1 VKYVIDVRFNS
12 SVERTPRVLEVAEGF
27 GLGLSNKEFVIYDNL
42 ELEVRQGDVLYVTG
56 QSGSGKSLIL
66 RELARQMS
74 AGSLKVADLN
84 ALTLPEM
91 PVIEIVGNTI
101 TEAADLLAKA
111 GISDAWIYI
120 RKPSELSDGQR
131 YRLKLAM
138 LMNQPADVWVADEFG
153 AVLDR
158 VTAKCVAF
166 NMQKVAR
173 RLNKTLIVATTHT
186 DLKDELGPS
195 LTITKRFRQRVDI
208 ETATHEQVGSG
219 FDSGAAGHE
228 LQGRASAPAA

>member
-1 VKYVIDVRFNS
+1 MKYVIDVRFNS
-12 SVERTPRVLEVAEGF
+12 SVERTPRVLEIAEGF

-42 ELEVRQGDVLYVTG
+42 ELEVRQGDVVYATG
-56 QSGSGKSLIL
+56 QSGSGKSLVL
-66 RELARQMS
+66 RELSRQMEA
-74 AGSLKVADLN
+74 AGLAVADLN
-84 ALTLPEM
+84 KLELPET
-91 PVIEIVGNTI
+91 PVIEIVGETT
-101 TEAADLLAKA
+101 TEAADILAKA

-138 LMNQPADVWVADEFG
+138 LMAQKADVWVADEFG

-158 VTAKCVAF
+158 VTARCVAF

-173 RLNKTLIVATTHT
+173 RLGKTLIVATTHT
-186 DLKDELGPS
+186 DLKDDLAPS

-208 ETATHEQVGSG
+208 EH
-219 FDSGAAGHE
+219 
-228 LQGRASAPAA
+228 APAA

>member
-1 VKYVIDVRFNS
+1 VKYVIDIRFNS

-27 GLGLSNKEFVIYDNL
+27 GLGLSNKEFVIYDGL
-42 ELEVRQGDVLYVTG
+42 ELEVHQGDVVYVTG

-66 RELARQMS
+66 RELARQM
-74 AGSLKVADLN
+74 ALGSLVVADLN
-84 ALTLPEM
+84 KLELPEK
-91 PVIEIVGNTI
+91 PVIEIVGETT
-101 TEAADLLAKA
+101 TEAADILAKA

-138 LMNQPADVWVADEFG
+138 LMAQKADVWVADEFG

-158 VTAKCVAF
+158 VTARCVAF

-173 RLNKTLIVATTHT
+173 RLGKTLIVATTHT
-186 DLKDELGPS
+186 DLKDDLAPS

-208 ETATHEQVGSG
+208 EH
-219 FDSGAAGHE
+219 
-228 LQGRASAPAA
+228 APAA